1 MKLLLVEDDPDLA
14 VAMRRL
20 LVKENHVVDVAE
32 SLRVA
37 KAALQGNTY
46 DVVLLDRRLPDGEG
60 TDLIRFAC
68 RLRQHT
74 RFLIISALGDTGKRV
89 EGLDLGADDYIVKPF
104 EPEELLAR
112 IRAAARRPLPELSK
126 VIVVGNVRLH
136 TQHRHFSVDG
146 KEVVLTRR
154 EMLLLEKLMERAGTV
169 VTHDGLESTM
179 YGYDDF
185 VLSNTLQ
192 AHISRLRRRLA
203 DCGAK
208 VRIHTVR
215 GVGYLLRAVAED
227 EEGS

>member
-60 TDLIRFAC
+60 TDLIRFAR
-68 RLRQHT
+68 RLRRHT
-74 RFLIISALGDTGKRV
+74 RFLIISALGNISKRV
-89 EGLDLGADDYIVKPF
+89 EGLDLGADDYVVKPF
-104 EPEELLAR
+104 DPEELLAR
-112 IRAAARRPLPELSK
+112 IRAAARRPLPEPSK
-126 VIVVGNVRLH
+126 VVTVGNMH
-136 TQHRHFSVDG
+136 WHSQHRHFTVGG
-146 KEVVLTRR
+146 KEVLLTRR
-154 EMLLLEKLMERAGTV
+154 EMLLLEKLMKHAGTV
-169 VTHDGLESTM
+169 VTHDRLEDVM

-192 AHISRLRRRLA
+192 SHISRLRRRLV
-203 DCGAK
+203 DCGAEM
-208 VRIHTVR
+208 RIHTVR
-215 GVGYLLRAVAED
+215 GVGYLLRATAE
-227 EEGS
+227 EAKTP

>member
-1 MKLLLVEDDPDLA
+1 MTLLAHDAPVVIVSEIAASGRSTDANGDP
-14 VAMRRL
+14 RTRQFGC
-20 LVKENHVVDVAE
+20 E
-32 SLRVA
+32 
-37 KAALQGNTY
+37 ALEPRTSRSA
-46 DVVLLDRRLPDGEG
+46 DRRIVIGYATRSSGMTLSCAVDHELRTACDYTTEVRTDGPDG
-60 TDLIRFAC
+60 
-68 RLRQHT
+68 
-74 RFLIISALGDTGKRV
+74 
-89 EGLDLGADDYIVKPF
+89 
-104 EPEELLAR
+104 R
-112 IRAAARRPLPELSK
+112 ID
-126 VIVVGNVRLH
+126 
-136 TQHRHFSVDG
+136 FSVDG

-227 EEGS
+227 EEAP